1 MYESHKNSSC
11 YKKAQWINWNYQQ
24 VYSLRYQSFLY
35 TLLLWKYIVK
45 LFEYWLN
52 QDTET
57 LIQQENICSLYTFLY
72 YTCLKQ
78 NSRKFPYE
86 NASNDV
92 VRADRMVDRTRLS
105 LSLGEIRWK

>member
-1 MYESHKNSSC
+1 MNHIKTVAVI
-11 YKKAQWINWNYQQ
+11 KKLSELIEIINKFILLDIN
-24 VYSLRYQSFLY
+24 LFLY
-35 TLLLWKYIVK
+35 TLLLWIYIVK
-45 LFEYWLN
+45 LFKYWVN

-57 LIQQENICSLYTFLY
+57 LIQQENICSFYTFLY

>member
-1 MYESHKNSSC
+1 MNHIKTVAVI
-11 YKKAQWINWNYQQ
+11 KKLSELIEIMNKFILLDIN
-24 VYSLRYQSFLY
+24 LFLY
-35 TLLLWKYIVK
+35 TLLLWIYIVK

-92 VRADRMVDRTRLS
+92 VRADRMVDRTGLS

>member
-1 MYESHKNSSC
+1 MNNIKTVAVI
-11 YKKAQWINWNYQQ
+11 KKLSEYIEIVNNFILLDIN
-24 VYSLRYQSFLY
+24 LFLY
-35 TLLLWKYIVK
+35 TLLLWIYIVK

>member
-1 MYESHKNSSC
+1 MNHIKTVAVI
-11 YKKAQWINWNYQQ
+11 KKLSELIEIINKFILLDIN
-24 VYSLRYQSFLY
+24 LFLY
-35 TLLLWKYIVK
+35 TLLLWIYIVK